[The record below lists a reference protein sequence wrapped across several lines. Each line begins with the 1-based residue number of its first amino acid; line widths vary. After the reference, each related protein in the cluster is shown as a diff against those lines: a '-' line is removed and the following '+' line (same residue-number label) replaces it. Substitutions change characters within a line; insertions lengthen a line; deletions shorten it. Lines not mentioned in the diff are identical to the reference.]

1 MIKLDNL
8 KQIIRLA
15 IDAYVPDIIASK
27 ADIER
32 LTKEKQ
38 VLQAQIDS
46 LNIEL
51 EEREEQVAER
61 EDWLMDVM
69 ETHNIKKMTTPKY
82 AIERC
87 RNANPTVNVIDMAL
101 LPKRYIIET
110 PRVDKRY
117 IQSEYAVN
125 QTMPPGIEIN
135 YGQYLDIVERRKNV

>member
-1 MIKLDNL
+1 MDDL

-15 IDAYVPDIIASK
+15 IDAHVPEIVVGK

-38 VLQAQIDS
+38 ALQAQIDA

-51 EEREEQVAER
+51 EEREVQIEKHE
-61 EDWLMDVM
+61 EWLMGIM

-82 AIERC
+82 AVERC
-87 RNANPTVNVIDMAL
+87 RNANPTVEVIEL
-101 LPKRYIIET
+101 GLVPKRYIVET

-125 QTMPPGIEIN
+125 RIIPPGIEVK
-135 YGQYLDIVERRKNV
+135 YGQYLDIVERRKE

>member
-1 MIKLDNL
+1 MDDL

-15 IDAYVPDIIASK
+15 IDAHVPDIIAGK

-38 VLQAQIDS
+38 ALQAQIDA
-46 LNIEL
+46 LNVEL

-61 EDWLMDVM
+61 EDWLMGVM

-87 RNANPTVNVIDMAL
+87 RNANPTVDVIDL
-101 LPKRYIIET
+101 GLVPKRYIVET

-117 IQSEYAVN
+117 IQSEYSVN
-125 QTMPPGIEIN
+125 RIIPPGIAVE